1 MEARK
6 EILKRLLEVQKNLQH
21 PEEENFELIK
31 EEELRVIRRYWLEN
45 GDWEDSLPP
54 IFEEVMGYTLD
65 WEQDDRPLFDSEQL
79 TDLESLCQK
88 HNVDFKS
95 LKKLISLEKTMQ
107 DTKYDAVLCRILKK
121 Y

>member
-1 MEARK
+1 M
-6 EILKRLLEVQKNLQH
+6 
-21 PEEENFELIK
+21 
-31 EEELRVIRRYWLEN
+31 RVIRRYWLEN

-95 LKKLISLEKTMQ
+95 LKKLISLEKNYAGYKVRRGLMQ
-107 DTKYDAVLCRILKK
+107 DIEKVLKQDYLHL
-121 Y
+121 